1 MLPVTSL
8 VFGTN
13 AVHAF
18 YKHKLF
24 YAGLFILLMTTSVI
38 WHSSPKLEQT
48 SMPAFW
54 MDQAAIVAVAI
65 MTIYYAWA
73 ITGIPAAALAVLLAV
88 AVYLGYSLCAAS
100 WSRSYPFEHGALHI
114 VTSLCGHVVL
124 GQI

>member
-13 AVHAF
+13 AIHAF

-24 YAGLFILLMTTSVI
+24 YACLFILLMTTSVL

-65 MTIYYAWA
+65 MSIYYAWT
-73 ITGIPAAALAVLLAV
+73 ITGIPAAALAILLAV
-88 AVYLGYSLCAAS
+88 AVYLGYSLCTAS

-114 VTSLCGHVVL
+114 VASLCGHIVL